1 MRKAGETVYK
11 LKIIKQKYLIVIPII
26 ILILGVFFFQNLIH
40 EVENALFE
48 EEYIKVTNII
58 DLIGSCL
65 EADPSRYWQEHEQNV
80 IHSIEFI
87 HELTGVYGVA
97 YAYNEGVLT
106 PLTTAFEVS
115 VFDLMDY
122 EELVD
127 IMSAQET
134 GSFKIENVFDGE
146 SKRDIYFYFRWTP
159 IYSPVWERYLL
170 VAGVSRY
177 SISEY
182 VINWM
187 LYSVWG
193 FVALT
198 FVVNVASV
206 AMYIKD
212 KRKGTIQNK
221 RVVGI
226 ANE

>member
-1 MRKAGETVYK
+1 M
-11 LKIIKQKYLIVIPII
+11 
-26 ILILGVFFFQNLIH
+26 
-40 EVENALFE
+40 
-48 EEYIKVTNII
+48 
-58 DLIGSCL
+58 
-65 EADPSRYWQEHEQNV
+65 
-80 IHSIEFI
+80 
-87 HELTGVYGVA
+87 
-97 YAYNEGVLT
+97 
-106 PLTTAFEVS
+106 
-115 VFDLMDY
+115 
-122 EELVD
+122 
-127 IMSAQET
+127 
-134 GSFKIENVFDGE
+134 
-146 SKRDIYFYFRWTP
+146 
-159 IYSPVWERYLL
+159 L